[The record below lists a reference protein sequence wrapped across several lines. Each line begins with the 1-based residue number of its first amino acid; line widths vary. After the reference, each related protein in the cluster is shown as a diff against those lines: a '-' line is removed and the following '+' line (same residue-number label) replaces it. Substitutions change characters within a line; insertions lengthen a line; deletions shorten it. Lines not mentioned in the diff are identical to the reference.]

1 MARRPRIELSGARV
15 QVMPRVIAV
24 VPIFKMARIENAFC
38 ILSTLS
44 LKEQE
49 LDKMAKGASNS
60 MGFSMEDRSIW
71 ETGGNDGNEDE

>member
-1 MARRPRIELSGARV
+1 MARRPRIELSRARV
-15 QVMPRVIAV
+15 HVMPRVIAV
-24 VPIFKMARIENAFC
+24 MPFFKMARIENAFC

-49 LDKMAKGASNS
+49 LDKIKGASNS

-71 ETGGNDGNEDE
+71 KTGGIDGNEDE